1 MYNNSSV
8 QNDKAGMRKKMGK
21 QTDKRIDEQIE
32 KTTENIIEKQKEKP
46 IEKQRYRQNSSK
58 KQYLFSNQDLHKL
71 IIPLFI
77 EQFLAIF
84 VGLADSIM
92 VASVGET
99 AVSAVSLIDTIMI
112 LLINIFTALATGGA
126 IVAGQ
131 ALGRKRQEESC
142 EAAEQTLI
150 FSAAFSCVIMVLVYV
165 CKWLILHV
173 VFGKIEPEVMR
184 NCDIYL
190 MIVTVSIPFLAVYNT
205 GAAMYRAM
213 GDSKTPMLMSLVMN
227 AMNLVGNAILL
238 YGLGWGVEGAALPTM
253 GSRVFAGI
261 WMLFLIRNPEKIIHV
276 RTILGIRFKWPVLKR
291 ILHLGIP
298 YSLENSMFQLGK
310 ILILSLVSEFGTSS
324 IAANAVCNSVCGF
337 AILGGMSM
345 GYALSAVS
353 AQCVG
358 AGDYSQVRYYT
369 KKLMKYSYGSVV
381 LMNAIIAVILPFI
394 IQIYNL
400 SPETGAMAREII
412 LYHAVLAILIWPLS
426 FTLPNTLRAAND
438 VGFCMWV
445 SIVSMWIFRIG
456 FSFILGKTAGMG
468 VFGVWVAMTIDWA
481 VRGIIFVIRYR
492 GSRWELRKA

>member
-1 MYNNSSV
+1 MSKLEEMSTV
-8 QNDKAGMRKKMGK
+8 
-21 QTDKRIDEQIE
+21 
-32 KTTENIIEKQKEKP
+32 
-46 IEKQRYRQNSSK
+46 K
-58 KQYLFSNQDLHKL
+58 KQYLFSGQDLRRL

-131 ALGRKRQEESC
+131 ALGRKKQESGC
-142 EAAEQTLI
+142 EAVEQTLL
-150 FSAAFSCVIMVLVYV
+150 FSTVFSIVIMVIVYAG
-165 CKWLILHV
+165 KWLILHV
-173 VFGKIEPEVMR
+173 VFGQIEPEVMK
-184 NCDIYL
+184 NCNTYL
-190 MIVTVSIPFLAVYNT
+190 MIVTASIPFLAVYNS

-227 AMNLVGNAILL
+227 GLNLAGNAILL
-238 YGLGWGVEGAALPTM
+238 YGLGFGVEGAAIPTM
-253 GSRVFAGI
+253 LSRVFAGI
-261 WMLFLIRNPEKIIHV
+261 WMLFRIRDKSKTLHV
-276 RTILGIRFKWPVLKR
+276 RTLLGIRLKWKVLKK

-310 ILILSLVSEFGTSS
+310 ILVLSLVSGFGTAS
-324 IAANAVCNSVCGF
+324 IAANAVANSVCSF

-358 AGDYSQVRYYT
+358 AGDYEQVRYYT
-369 KKLMKYSYGSVV
+369 KKLLRYSYGGVI
-381 LMNAIIAVILPFI
+381 LMNLVIIAALSFI
-394 IQIYNL
+394 IHIYNL
-400 SPETGAMAREII
+400 SPETGEMARQII
-412 LYHAVLAILIWPLS
+412 IYHAICAVLVWPPA

-438 VGFCMWV
+438 VGFCMWI
-445 SIVSMWIFRIG
+445 SIASMWIFRIG
-456 FSFILGKTAGMG
+456 FSFILARNLGLG
-468 VFGVWVAMTIDWA
+468 VFGVWVAMTIDWLVRA
-481 VRGIIFVIRYR
+481 VFFAIRYR
-492 GSRWELRKA
+492 GKKWEFRNV

>member
-1 MYNNSSV
+1 MVSKLEEMSTV
-8 QNDKAGMRKKMGK
+8 
-21 QTDKRIDEQIE
+21 
-32 KTTENIIEKQKEKP
+32 
-46 IEKQRYRQNSSK
+46 K
-58 KQYLFSNQDLHKL
+58 KQYLFSGQDLRRL

-131 ALGRKRQEESC
+131 ALGRKKQESGC
-142 EAAEQTLI
+142 EAVEQTLL
-150 FSAAFSCVIMVLVYV
+150 FSTVFSIVIMVIVYAG
-165 CKWLILHV
+165 KWLILHV
-173 VFGKIEPEVMR
+173 VFGQIEPEVMK
-184 NCDIYL
+184 NCNTYL
-190 MIVTVSIPFLAVYNT
+190 MIVTASIPFLAVYNS

-227 AMNLVGNAILL
+227 GLNLAGNAILL
-238 YGLGWGVEGAALPTM
+238 YGLGFGVEGAAIPTM
-253 GSRVFAGI
+253 LSRVFAGI
-261 WMLFLIRNPEKIIHV
+261 WMLFRIRDKSKTLHV
-276 RTILGIRFKWPVLKR
+276 RTLLGIRLKWKVLKK

-310 ILILSLVSEFGTSS
+310 ILVLSLVSGFGTAS
-324 IAANAVCNSVCGF
+324 IAANAVANSVCSF

-358 AGDYSQVRYYT
+358 AGDYEQVRYYT
-369 KKLMKYSYGSVV
+369 KKLLRYSYGGVI
-381 LMNAIIAVILPFI
+381 LMNLVIIAALSFI
-394 IQIYNL
+394 IHIYNL
-400 SPETGAMAREII
+400 SPETGEMARQII
-412 LYHAVLAILIWPLS
+412 IYHAICAVLVWPPA

-438 VGFCMWV
+438 VGFCMWI
-445 SIVSMWIFRIG
+445 SIASMWIFRIG
-456 FSFILGKTAGMG
+456 FSFILARNLGLG
-468 VFGVWVAMTIDWA
+468 VFGVWVAMTIDWLVRA
-481 VRGIIFVIRYR
+481 VFFAIRYR
-492 GSRWELRKA
+492 GKKWEFRNV